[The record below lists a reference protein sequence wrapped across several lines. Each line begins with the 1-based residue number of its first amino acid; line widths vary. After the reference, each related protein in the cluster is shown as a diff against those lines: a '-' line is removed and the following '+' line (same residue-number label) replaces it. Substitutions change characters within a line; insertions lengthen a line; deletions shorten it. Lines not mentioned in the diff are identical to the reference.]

1 MPRSPIALIGLACRF
16 PDEASSPEEFWGL
29 LLEQRDT
36 LSVPQNRWN
45 TDAFHHPGRNK
56 PQSMAA
62 RSAHFLKRDVMAF
75 DAAFFNIN
83 ASEAVALDPQQRF
96 VLEVTYEALESAGL
110 TIAGISGSRTGC
122 YVGFSSCDY
131 RDSILRDT
139 ETSPRYTDLG
149 THAEML
155 SNRTSW
161 FYNLKGPSMTVST
174 ACSSSLVAV
183 HMACQSLLVG
193 ETDMAVAGGVN
204 LMLNPECGIYLSSLT
219 MISPE
224 GHCKSFDASGD
235 GYGRGEGCGMV
246 ILKRLDDALRDGD
259 PIRAVIRGTGVNSD
273 GFTQGFT
280 MPSSESQASLIRD
293 VYQSAGLDMS
303 DTQFVECHGTGTK
316 AGDPIETRAIY
327 ETLGK
332 KAGSSQPLII
342 GSVKPS
348 IGHLEGA
355 SGVAAL
361 IKSILALE
369 KGYIPPQMFFRTPNP
384 KIPLR
389 DWNLSVPTALTPW
402 PKTNGP
408 RRASINNFGVGG
420 TNAHV
425 VIEEGISLRRRQH
438 QRALGS
444 DTAAGERQKRLFV
457 LSSQDQ
463 KGLVRVARS
472 IALYLGDSL
481 TRTNNATTFAP
492 ELSYTLGNKRSR
504 FSWKKFCVAADLE
517 DLRSRLVELTSDSAV
532 RSHAAPRV
540 GFVFTGQGAQW
551 PLMGLELL
559 KFEVFKASFKKCQS
573 YLVELGC
580 PWDAAEELR
589 RPAETSR
596 ITSPEMSQP
605 LCTILQVGLV
615 DLLLSW
621 GVRPARVVGHSSGEI
636 AAAYCAGSLS
646 ARDAVEVAYLR
657 GKFSERLSFM
667 APGRKGGMLAIG
679 CSQEE
684 AEELISDVTAG
695 RLTVACV
702 NSPSNVTI
710 SGDAAAIEQLHEK
723 LRGTSRFAVRLI
735 VEVAYHSEHM
745 ETIFPGYV
753 QSLSHIR
760 PGAGPTPDAIDE
772 EAVTMVSSVEAAEI
786 DPEALGAYYWG
797 RNLVSPVMFSD
808 ALLQLVCPAAEGP
821 VNADGNTNDIDLLVE
836 IGPHPA
842 LKQSIKEILAA
853 SGAKGVGYLSS
864 LSRGTNDEDMALSLA
879 GNLWTAGAAI
889 DVSKVNGDSDVDML
903 TDLPPYPWQHSRKF
917 DATPRIGREHN
928 MRPHPQYGLLG
939 APMPSV
945 GPDEHIWR
953 GYVRLDQENW
963 VKDHEIT
970 GVIVYPGAGLVV
982 MALEG
987 ARQLAEA
994 NRAVR
999 AFKLRDVSIGSA
1011 AIMTENR
1018 PTEFILHVRPHLLG
1032 TVGSAPG
1039 AWLEFTI
1046 SSSGGPDMPLR
1057 QNCRGL
1063 LRIEYETGDGSASSR
1078 EEDAAIAACLAE
1090 YESAAAACVEEL
1102 PVSEFYPDLAK
1113 VGLGFGPTFQNMKKI
1128 HYRPGESVYDLA
1140 IADPGESFDTGRTG
1154 RRTHLIHP
1162 TTLDSTVSASFA
1174 ACYEGPGEPPKRP
1187 YIPVFIGEFEISA
1200 AMPFEVGTLVKGFTR
1215 AKKRGI
1221 NEMESEVYM
1230 FDEGLSKCYLS
1241 VRGYRATSDI
1251 ASDES
1256 GAGAERG
1263 GAAPG
1268 LCYSTRWEAAFGLLT
1283 NKDIRGIAASAGQ
1296 ASDDKLKKIAEM
1308 ILHEHPD
1315 TTILE
1320 VVSGEPKSP
1329 AEDKTILGG
1338 LSLSRPD
1345 QVRHAVI
1352 SDSAVAPGGS
1362 SREVLRLEPGK
1373 QADATF
1379 ELVVAGQACM
1389 DMIRGNANLRL
1400 LLEHVKP
1407 GGRLICGF
1415 DCEGLD
1421 KMKLSEG
1428 GKVDILALGGAAG
1441 AAGVTLFT
1449 APPLVA
1455 DPDAGAPPGEG
1466 GRVIILEP
1474 PTPSAAVQ
1482 KFTTTLEELL
1492 WKTKGLKT
1500 RTLPWTP
1507 ELASAISS
1515 ERVVCLLELEK
1526 ASMENLS
1533 EPDFRLV
1540 RDMVV
1545 TAASLLWVTALRDDP
1560 AAFMIDGS
1568 LRVARRELENPKL
1581 KTLHLSGL
1589 GRGPELAA
1597 RVLGSS
1603 TKDTEFIE
1611 DENGMLNVSRVLE
1624 DHGLGAEVASY
1635 AGTETHMASLK
1646 KCGFPLRLDIS
1657 RAGFLDTLRFVP
1669 QEDAGQLKE
1678 NEVEIEIKA
1687 SGMNFRDI
1695 MISMGLIADPR
1706 LGYEGAGV
1714 VLRTGS
1720 KVKSVKQGDRV
1731 SAHVLGSHATVAR
1744 TLDIMCARMADDMSF
1759 AEGAS
1764 LPCVFTTAYHAL
1776 VNLARLRPGQS
1787 VLIHAAAGGVG
1798 QAAIQLARDM
1808 GLMIYATVGSA
1819 DKKTLLTEQ
1828 YDIPETHIF
1837 SSRDSSF
1844 VKGVKRVTGGRGV
1857 DCVLNSLAG
1866 ELLRQSMYCLAPLG
1880 TFVEIGSRD
1889 ISENTRLDMAPFAAG
1904 TTFTSFTLLQVLRHD
1919 PGLMAETWR
1928 KTFDLVRNKVLR
1940 PPSPLT
1946 IMPVQALKDAF
1957 RLMQSGKHRGKIV
1970 LSLEHD
1976 GDVPIMRDPKT
1987 ALELDPSSTYLL
1999 VGGLGGLG
2007 LSLAQMLVG
2016 SGSRNIAFISR
2027 SGATQPSAK
2036 AAMNSI
2042 SASAPGVQV
2051 RAYAA
2056 DVADKA
2062 SLAGALARCGAELP
2076 PVRGVVQMAMV
2087 LHDGVFEQMGHDRWT
2102 ASVRPKVD
2110 GTRNLHEHFGP
2121 THPLDFF
2128 IMCSSISG
2136 VIGNRGQ
2143 ANYAAANAFQ
2153 DALAYRRR
2161 SMGLRGCAVDLGIM
2175 RDVGVLAEKGA
2186 AGDLVKWE
2194 RLLGIREATFHALMK
2209 TVING
2214 EMRRTPADEFPA
2226 QVSVGLATAGAFEA
2240 AGLSL
2245 PDWLTAD
2252 VRFGHLAAVRSGASS
2267 AIESGGN
2274 AAQTAASSLPG
2285 RLAACGTRD
2294 EAVAAVTDGLIAKV
2308 SNILLTPAS
2317 EVDPG
2322 RPLYMYGVDSL
2333 VAMEIRNWIQRDVK
2347 ADIALFDVLEAVPM
2361 TSFADK
2367 VVKRSKLCTF
2377 KGL

>member
-1 MPRSPIALIGLACRF
+1 MPKSPIAVVGLACRL
-16 PDEASSPEEFWGL
+16 PDEASSPEEFWKL

-36 LSVPQNRWN
+36 LSEPHNRWN

-56 PQSMAA
+56 PQTIAA
-62 RSAHFLKRDVMAF
+62 RGAHFLKRDVMAF

-110 TIAGISGSRTGC
+110 TMAGVSGSRTGC
-122 YVGFSSCDY
+122 YVGFSSSDY

-183 HMACQSLLVG
+183 HMACQSLLAG

-204 LMLNPECGIYLSSLT
+204 LMLNPECGTYLSSLT

-235 GYGRGEGCGMV
+235 GYGRGEGCGIV
-246 ILKRLDDALRDGD
+246 VLKRLDDALRDGD
-259 PIRAVIRGTGVNSD
+259 PIRAVIPGTGVNSD

-280 MPSSESQASLIRD
+280 MPSSESQAALIRD
-293 VYQSAGLDMS
+293 VYESAGLDMS

-332 KAGSSQPLII
+332 SASSSQPLII

-361 IKSILALE
+361 IKAILALE
-369 KGYIPPQMFFRTPNP
+369 KGYIPPQMFFSTPNP

-389 DWNLSVPTALTPW
+389 EWNLSVPTALTPW

-420 TNAHV
+420 TNSHV
-425 VIEEGISLRRRQH
+425 IIQEGIPPRGRQP
-438 QRALGS
+438 ALDS
-444 DTAAGERQKRLFV
+444 SAAAAAHDRKKRLFV

-463 KGLVRVARS
+463 KGLVRVAES
-472 IALYLGDSL
+472 IAGYLGNAS
-481 TRTNNATTFAP
+481 THANATTRAAD
-492 ELSYTLGNKRSR
+492 LAYTLGNKRSR
-504 FSWKKFCVAADLE
+504 FSWKKSCIATDLE
-517 DLRSRLVELTSDSAV
+517 DLRSRLLAMTSDGAV
-532 RSHAAPRV
+532 RSHAAPRI

-559 KFEVFKASFKKCQS
+559 KFDVYKASFEKCQG
-573 YLVELGC
+573 YLAELGC
-580 PWDAAEELR
+580 SWDAAEELR

-596 ITSPEMSQP
+596 IKSPELSQP
-605 LCTILQVGLV
+605 LCTILQIGLA
-615 DLLLSW
+615 DLLTSW

-636 AAAYCAGSLS
+636 AAAYCAGFLT
-646 ARDAVEVAYLR
+646 ARDAVEVAYRR
-657 GKFSERLSFM
+657 GKFSADLSSL
-667 APGRKGGMLAIG
+667 APGRKGGMLAVG
-679 CSQEE
+679 CSQDE
-684 AEELISDVTAG
+684 AEELISNVTSG
-695 RLTVACV
+695 RLAVACV

-710 SGDAAAIEQLHEK
+710 SGDAAAVEELHGK
-723 LRGTSRFAVRLI
+723 LRATSMFAARLK
-735 VEVAYHSEHM
+735 VDVAYHSEHM
-745 ETIFPGYV
+745 ETIYPSYV
-753 QSLSHIR
+753 QSLRHIR
-760 PGAGPTPDAIDE
+760 PGAGGLPPDAPTH
-772 EAVTMVSSVEAAEI
+772 AVAMVSSVEAAEV
-786 DPEALGAYYWG
+786 DPEALGAFYWG
-797 RNLVSPVMFSD
+797 RNLVSPVRFSD
-808 ALLQLVCPAAEGP
+808 ALRQLVCPAAEGP
-821 VNADGNTNDIDLLVE
+821 VDADGTASAVDLLVE

-842 LKQSIKEILAA
+842 LKQSVKEILAA
-853 SGAKGVGYLSS
+853 SGVKGVGYLPS
-864 LSRGTNDEDMALSLA
+864 LSRGMNDEDMALSLA
-879 GNLWTAGAAI
+879 GNLFAAGAAV
-889 DVSKVNGDSDVDML
+889 DVSKVNGDPGAVML

-928 MRPHPQYGLLG
+928 NRPHPQYGLLG
-939 APMPSV
+939 APMPTV
-945 GPDEHIWR
+945 DPDEHVWR
-953 GYVRLDQENW
+953 GYVRLDQESW
-963 VKDHEIT
+963 VRDHKIT
-970 GVIVYPGAGLVV
+970 GVIVYPGAGLVA

-987 ARQLAEA
+987 ARQLAEPG
-994 NRAVR
+994 RAVR

-1011 AIMTENR
+1011 AIMTEDR
-1018 PTEFILHVRPHLLG
+1018 PTEFVLHVRPHLLG
-1032 TVGSAPG
+1032 TAGSAPS

-1057 QNCRGL
+1057 QNSRGL
-1063 LRIEYETGDGSASSR
+1063 LRIEYEADDGSAASR
-1078 EEDAAIAACLAE
+1078 EEEAAVAGCLAE
-1090 YESAAAACVEEL
+1090 YEAAAAACVEEL
-1102 PVSEFYPDLAK
+1102 PMSDFYPDLAK
-1113 VGLGFGPTFQNMKKI
+1113 VGLGFGTTFQNMKKL

-1140 IADPGESFDTGRTG
+1140 IGDPGESFDTGRTG

-1162 TTLDSTVSASFA
+1162 TTLDSTASASFA
-1174 ACYEGPGEPPKRP
+1174 ACYTGSREPPERP
-1187 YIPVFIGEFEISA
+1187 YIPVFISEFEISA
-1200 AMPFEVGTLVKGFTR
+1200 DIPFEPGTLVKGFAR
-1215 AKKRGI
+1215 AKRRGI

-1230 FDEGLSKCYLS
+1230 FDKALSKCYLS
-1241 VRGYRATSDI
+1241 IRGYRATSDI
-1251 ASDES
+1251 ASDAS
-1256 GAGAERG
+1256 GAGEDPSE
-1263 GAAPG
+1263 AAPG

-1283 NKDIRGIAASAGQ
+1283 DEELRAVAASAGLTP
-1296 ASDDKLKKIAEM
+1296 DDKLEKIAQM

-1320 VVSGEPKSP
+1320 VLAKQHEPP
-1329 AEDKTILGG
+1329 AKDDTVLGR
-1338 LSLSRPD
+1338 LSLSGPD
-1345 QVRHAVI
+1345 QARHAVI
-1352 SDSAVAPGGS
+1352 GDSAAASGDS
-1362 SREVLRLEPGK
+1362 SREVLLLKPG
-1373 QADATF
+1373 QPADTTF
-1379 ELVVAGQACM
+1379 DLVLAGQACK
-1389 DMIRGNANLRL
+1389 DLIRGDANLGL

-1421 KMKLSEG
+1421 KSKLPEG
-1428 GKVDILALGGAAG
+1428 CRVDYLSSDAA
-1441 AAGVTLFT
+1441 AEAGMTLIT
-1449 APPLVA
+1449 APAVVA
-1455 DPDAGAPPGEG
+1455 DADPGALPVKG
-1466 GRVIILEP
+1466 GRVTIVEP
-1474 PTPSAAVQ
+1474 PTPSGAVQ
-1482 KFTTTLEELL
+1482 RFSAALAELL
-1492 WKTKGLKT
+1492 QKTLGLET
-1500 RTLPWTP
+1500 RTVPWTP
-1507 ELASAISS
+1507 ELATAVLS

-1526 ASMENLS
+1526 ASMDNLS
-1533 EPDFRLV
+1533 EPDFGLV
-1540 RDMVV
+1540 RDMIVK
-1545 TAASLLWVTALRDDP
+1545 AASVLWVTALKDDP
-1560 AAFMIDGS
+1560 AASVIEGA
-1568 LRVARRELENPKL
+1568 LRVARRELGNPEL

-1589 GRGPELAA
+1589 DGGPELAA

-1603 TKDTEFIE
+1603 TKDTEFVE
-1611 DENGMLNVSRVLE
+1611 DGDGMLKVSRVLE
-1624 DHGLGAEVASY
+1624 DNGLSAEVASY
-1635 AGTETHMASLK
+1635 AGTEPQMASIK
-1646 KCGFPLRLDIS
+1646 TCGFPLRLGIS
-1657 RAGFLDTLRFVP
+1657 RPGLLDTLRFGP
-1669 QEDAGQLKE
+1669 QEDAGPLKE
-1678 NEVEIEIKA
+1678 DEVEIEIKA
-1687 SGMNFRDI
+1687 SGMNFRDV

-1720 KVKSVKQGDRV
+1720 KVTSVKPGDRV
-1731 SAHVLGSHATVAR
+1731 SAHILGSHATRAR

-1759 AEGAS
+1759 TEAAS
-1764 LPCVFTTAYHAL
+1764 FPCVFTTAYHAL

-1798 QAAIQLARDM
+1798 QAAIQLACDM
-1808 GLMIYATVGSA
+1808 GLTIYATVGSA
-1819 DKKTLLTEQ
+1819 AKKALVMER
-1828 YDIPETHIF
+1828 YGIPEAHIF

-1904 TTFTSFTLLQVLRHD
+1904 TTFTSFTLLQVLQYD
-1919 PGLMAETWR
+1919 PGLMAETWA
-1928 KTFDLVRNKVLR
+1928 KTFDLVRRKVLR

-1946 IMPVQALKDAF
+1946 IMPVQSLKEAF
-1957 RLMQSGKHRGKIV
+1957 RLMQGGKHSGKIV
-1970 LSLEHD
+1970 LSFEHD
-1976 GDVPIMRDPKT
+1976 GDVPIVRDPKT
-1987 ALELDPSSTYLL
+1987 ALQLDPASTYLL

-2007 LSLAQMLVG
+2007 LSLAQMLVD
-2016 SGSRNIAFISR
+2016 SGARNVAFISR
-2027 SGATQPSAK
+2027 SGDTQPSAK
-2036 AAMNSI
+2036 AALAAI
-2042 SASAPGVQV
+2042 SASAPGTQA

-2056 DVADKA
+2056 DVSDKA
-2062 SLAGALARCGAELP
+2062 SLADALARCGAELP

-2087 LHDGVFEQMGHDRWT
+2087 LRDGVFEQMEHDGWT
-2102 ASVRPKVD
+2102 AAVRPKVD

-2121 THPLDFF
+2121 AHPLDFF

-2153 DALAYRRR
+2153 DALAHHRR
-2161 SMGLRGCAVDLGIM
+2161 SLGLRGCAVDLGIM
-2175 RDVGVLAEKGA
+2175 RDVGVVAEKGA

-2194 RLLGIREATFHALMK
+2194 ELLGIREATFHTLMK

-2214 EMRRTPADEFPA
+2214 EMRRQPAAEFPA
-2226 QVSVGLATAGAFEA
+2226 QISVGLATAGAFEA
-2240 AGLSL
+2240 AGLAL

-2252 VRFGHLAAVRSGASS
+2252 ARFGHLAAVRSGVSPKDG
-2267 AIESGGN
+2267 SGGD
-2274 AAQTAASSLPG
+2274 AAQTAVASLPR
-2285 RLAACGTRD
+2285 RLAASATRD
-2294 EAVAAVTDGLIAKV
+2294 EAVAAVVDGLVDKV

-2317 EVDPG
+2317 EVDPA

-2333 VAMEIRNWIQRDVK
+2333 VAMEIRNWIHRDVK

-2367 VVKRSKLCTF
+2367 VVKRSKLCAF
-2377 KGL
+2377 EDQ